1 MTRLLQLAR
10 AFMGACTM
18 AALLAALS
26 ASLFSAAAPAAPPG
40 RPTIVLVHGA
50 FAESASWNDV
60 ARELRARSFHV
71 IAAANPLRGVKS
83 DADYV
88 GALVDSVKGPVVLV
102 GHSYGGSVIS
112 AAAQG
117 KPDVKALVFV
127 AAFAPEAGESAADL
141 SGKFP
146 GSTLGPALA
155 PPVALPDGNKDLYI
169 LQERFASQF
178 AADVAPRA
186 ARLMAV
192 SQRPITQAALGEPA
206 PAAAWK
212 SVPSWFIYGD
222 RDKNIPPAA
231 LSFMAGRAKSMKTV
245 VVKGAS
251 HVVMVSKPGPVASLI
266 AEAAESNARRP

>member
-1 MTRLLQLAR
+1 MTRLLPFLRILIA
-10 AFMGACTM
+10 AWIM
-18 AALLAALS
+18 AAHLAVPA
-26 ASLFSAAAPAAPPG
+26 SAATSALPLE

-60 ARELRARSFHV
+60 ARDLRARSFRV
-71 IAAANPLRGVKS
+71 IAVANPLRGVKS

-88 GALVDSVKGPVVLV
+88 AAVVDSVKGPVVLV

-117 KPDVKALVFV
+117 KPNVKALVFV
-127 AAFAPEAGESAADL
+127 AAFAPEAGESAVDL
-141 SGKFP
+141 SSKFP
-146 GSTLGPALA
+146 GSTLGPTLA

-169 LQERFASQF
+169 LQDKFGSQF
-178 AADVAPRA
+178 AADVAPQA
-186 ARLMAV
+186 AHLMAV

-212 SVPSWFIYGD
+212 NVPSWFIYGD

-231 LSFMAGRAKSMKTV
+231 LSFMADRAKSKKTV

-251 HVVMVSKPGPVASLI
+251 HVVMISKPGPVTRLI
-266 AEAAESNARRP
+266 VEAAESNSQQP